1 MIKKYIIFGASSF
14 VAQKTIKS
22 LSKEN
27 IVIAF
32 SRKKM
37 KSNLKK
43 LKYFKTNY
51 KENEILKVLK
61 KNINEKDFLT
71 FVFFNAISDM
81 SALLKIKKSE
91 ILRIINVNLITP
103 ILITNLIIKNFLQF
117 KSNFIFM
124 SSSRG
129 HSGDKG
135 ISIYS
140 TTKRGLSA
148 FVKNMAIEY
157 GSFGLNFRIILL
169 FLMGAKNTINKKKI
183 VNNIISRSSIERY
196 IKISEVIRTIKFVQN
211 DTTGNS
217 SVIKCDNGYN

>member
-1 MIKKYIIFGASSF
+1 
-14 VAQKTIKS
+14 
-22 LSKEN
+22 
-27 IVIAF
+27 
-32 SRKKM
+32 
-37 KSNLKK
+37 
-43 LKYFKTNY
+43 
-51 KENEILKVLK
+51 
-61 KNINEKDFLT
+61 
-71 FVFFNAISDM
+71 
-81 SALLKIKKSE
+81 
-91 ILRIINVNLITP
+91 
-103 ILITNLIIKNFLQF
+103 
-117 KSNFIFM
+117 M

-169 FLMGAKNTINKKKI
+169 GLFDGGLKNTINKKKI

-211 DTTGNS
+211 DTTGNG